1 MNEYDDM
8 FGEIAVNQA
17 NKKRL
22 EKDIAS
28 GQKSLFFDYDAR
40 SNENTEGMKK
50 AAVEKAN
57 KEEAVKEAQE
67 KAKAR
72 AAENEELKKKN
83 QQRPMISPGGNV
95 FKGATSGGGGIEMEG
110 KIGRNTKAKM
120 KAGGKVSA
128 SSRADGCAV
137 RGKTKGRMV

>member
-1 MNEYDDM
+1 MSEYDDM
-8 FGEIAVNQA
+8 FGEIAVNKA

-40 SNENTEGMKK
+40 NNENTEGMKK

-57 KEEAVKEAQE
+57 KEEAAKEAQE
-67 KAKAR
+67 KAKTR

-83 QQRPMISPGGNV
+83 QQRPMISPGGNI

-110 KIGRNTKAKM
+110 KMGRNTKPKM
-120 KAGGKVSA
+120 KAGGKVKSA
-128 SSRADGCAV
+128 SSRADGCCV
-137 RGKTKGRMV
+137 RGKTRA

>member
-1 MNEYDDM
+1 MSEYDDM
-8 FGEIAVNQA
+8 FGEIAVNKA

-40 SNENTEGMKK
+40 NNENTEGMKK

-57 KEEAVKEAQE
+57 KEEAAKEAQE
-67 KAKAR
+67 KAKTR

-83 QQRPMISPGGNV
+83 QQRPMISPGGNI

-110 KIGRNTKAKM
+110 KMGRNTKPKM
-120 KAGGKVSA
+120 KAGGKVKSA
-128 SSRADGCAV
+128 SSRADGCCI
-137 RGKTKGRMV
+137 RGKTRA